1 MKNYNNF
8 LKVLNVVSSAA
19 QEIDFNGKF
28 RQCGSSLSHVF
39 FEAEF
44 EELSGLKLKIKDV
57 DNNSKIFN
65 LIDQKRNP
73 SLQTIGKKFYLKDD
87 MFNFEFTLTD
97 DSYITCKFIPDATF
111 KTKVLDKLMDDNLII
126 DANIDFDGVKGL
138 DVASNVLKCQYIHI
152 LFKEKNDIYSATFNA
167 KNVSRTTDV
176 NALKIISD
184 NTDKCKELEINTL
197 KGAIPK
203 EIFTFLKDFGK
214 PIDLKIYSHPSND
227 KKLIM
232 KASVSLTEKNKI
244 KDSNGD
250 IVEEVIGP
258 NDYFAMYTVIPL
270 TVV

>member
-1 MKNYNNF
+1 M
-8 LKVLNVVSSAA
+8 
-19 QEIDFNGKF
+19 
-28 RQCGSSLSHVF
+28 
-39 FEAEF
+39 
-44 EELSGLKLKIKDV
+44 
-57 DNNSKIFN
+57 
-65 LIDQKRNP
+65 
-73 SLQTIGKKFYLKDD
+73 
-87 MFNFEFTLTD
+87 
-97 DSYITCKFIPDATF
+97 
-111 KTKVLDKLMDDNLII
+111 
-126 DANIDFDGVKGL
+126 
-138 DVASNVLKCQYIHI
+138 
-152 LFKEKNDIYSATFNA
+152 
-167 KNVSRTTDV
+167 
-176 NALKIISD
+176 KIISD